1 MDWKCGL
8 HSRVPAFQVQ
18 SPEFK
23 TQFHQKKKK
32 KMVLPEGSIYLFV
45 DLVFCFVF
53 FFFPFSLFVLRIS
66 IKGKNNIAV
75 FRAEGKN
82 RGKARQK
89 QKTARF
95 VPEMEKSVE
104 DDVEE
109 NQKDSLQKASTTYDL
124 DCDKLGMSLLVLW

>member
-1 MDWKCGL
+1 
-8 HSRVPAFQVQ
+8 
-18 SPEFK
+18 
-23 TQFHQKKKK
+23 
-32 KMVLPEGSIYLFV
+32 MVLPEGSIYLFV